1 MKKLLVWI
9 AIVLLAIGPFLIV
22 STLCHAGPKEQ
33 VAVAEAWVWAC
44 QNAEP
49 VLPAD
54 TFRYAP
60 PVEDECVADAEMPQN
75 QSLPSIDPTPLTASE
90 LEAIE
95 RMQRKYKN
103 SLSQPPTYE
112 VASEDYTKKLPPL
125 SMSIP
130 RSTVVEQMWL
140 PAHLVIGGWEKG
152 CPHCVRLERDVTTVL
167 SPLGWTIG
175 HSPSDQIQFTH
186 ISYDEPAPRIQLY
199 QNGRVIQTWTG
210 YQDPGILSHALKK
223 AWTEAGDHPRAAQLA
238 KGVAGTIHAAE
249 RIHAV
254 LDWFHDHV
262 GEGVVAEWRWDR
274 TGAQNFPLLAKGDWS
289 AVALF
294 GKYGHMRMSA
304 VGARD
309 LPLESVGFGYNV
321 EGEDFTFTL
330 DPITIKNLAKLFQ
343 AGNES
348 IELTNFAS
356 AEPSQ
361 INPLTLLSI
370 FQVMKGIYSLLKPQA
385 DLILGGNIS
394 ATAVLRGD
402 VLHVEFQQ
410 MPSVKLIAMFTFNLA
425 IKYVDISTE
434 FVHVHFSGSSWVKE
448 RTWAVD

>member
-1 MKKLLVWI
+1 MKKFLVWI
-9 AIVLLAIGPFLIV
+9 AIVLLAISPFLIV
-22 STLCHAGPKEQ
+22 SAICHAGPKEQ

-262 GEGVVAEWRWDR
+262 GEGVVAEIRWDR
-274 TGAQNFPLLAKGDWS
+274 TGAQSFPLLAKGDWS
-289 AVALF
+289 ALAVF
-294 GKYGHMRMSA
+294 GKYGHIRLAARGA
-304 VGARD
+304 VD
-309 LPLESVGFGYNV
+309 LPIEEIGFGYVVDGN
-321 EGEDFTFTL
+321 DITIAL
-330 DPITIKNLAKLFQ
+330 DPVTIKDLALKFGSTEDGLAQ
-343 AGNES
+343 ASLSAGNS
-348 IELTNFAS
+348 QFSPLDLLTV
-356 AEPSQ
+356 
-361 INPLTLLSI
+361 
-370 FQVMKGIYSLLKPQA
+370 FQVIQGLTRLLCPSV
-385 DLILGGNIS
+385 DLTLGGNVM
-394 ATAVLRGD
+394 ATAVLHRD
-402 VLHVEFQQ
+402 ELRVDFQQ
-410 MPSVKLIAMFTFNLA
+410 CPRVRILSLFTFDLGVRDA
-425 IKYVDISTE
+425 LISTE
-434 FVHVHFSGSSWVKE
+434 RIHIDFSGSQWIKSRE
-448 RTWAVD
+448 FAVQ